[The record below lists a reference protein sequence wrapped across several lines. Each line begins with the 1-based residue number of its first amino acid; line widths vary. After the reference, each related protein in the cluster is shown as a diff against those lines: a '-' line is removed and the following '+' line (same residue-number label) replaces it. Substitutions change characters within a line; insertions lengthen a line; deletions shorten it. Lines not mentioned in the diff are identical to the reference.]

1 MVPIN
6 VLAIQI
12 GMVEQQV
19 LAIADQ
25 IKRHRAAE
33 ASSTSVDADVV
44 KAFNHAL
51 GAMGLECAAR
61 VLTCA
66 VEELRHV
73 QRMREQSAD
82 LATLRQVEVRA

>member
-19 LAIADQ
+19 IAIADQ
-25 IKRHRAAE
+25 IKRHRSSE

-44 KAFNHAL
+44 NPYDEDDPF
-51 GAMGLECAAR
+51 AR
-61 VLTCA
+61 FRYSVPIGVHRIGDELT
-66 VEELRHV
+66 VTIT
-73 QRMREQSAD
+73 RE
-82 LATLRQVEVRA
+82 ATS